1 MSYIGNAKTPL
12 LLASN
17 VRDDLVPNGT
27 NVFELSQ
34 EVPGGEAVNVCVVR
48 RRYLTDVLVN
58 NTDLIEFSAVPGS
71 TTKSQIIIQD
81 NYLASAFSV
90 VNPTSSNTRSA
101 DFADGDIIRITYQDG
116 SISKGLNVESISYN
130 RDSLTITLGD
140 TVDIEEYVALGTTIA
155 KVERN
160 FYGPWEILD
169 PETQYE
175 IISTSGFTNR
185 KIEIKD
191 LTPNE
196 FDVLYVLHRG
206 EGTYNFVPSP
216 YSVGPEQLSPNLRNF
231 AVDSQTYT
239 TPGEKTL
246 TLSQSSPAA
255 STLIVT
261 ANGVVQVSTNE
272 QNSGTWT
279 LNDVEGTS
287 QTITLK
293 ESLFTNAG
301 ASAVAIRVLH
311 LSFSTVSRRAS
322 FVVGQDPKFIETGAV
337 STNALA
343 QSSVTTEK
351 ISDDSVIGTKIL
363 LRKQDSLR
371 FKTSSSTEIGVIK
384 LDQTNNDTQLVSDGS
399 VQIKPSNSTYT
410 FGETSITPATTN
422 AAGISLGSSV
432 KPFKNLYVSGSSN
445 LSSIT
450 VENITVTGNITIEE
464 NGTID
469 STDVSVLRDDVD
481 ALTDEVKEIIKFLI
495 PIGTIVPTAAAN
507 TPTSTKYGEWVL
519 CDGRKL
525 LRSNYNEL
533 FNALGG
539 ETQKAAGWSWGV
551 CDDYEFSIPDLRRRS
566 PLGKSGSD
574 TLGSND
580 GVATPSL
587 RALSHTHEGPEH
599 THTISHTHT
608 IPGHKHTVVP
618 GAAESISIS
627 SSGGHQTNIQHNH
640 NQGTLTTNLTSVNHY
655 HQLTHSHS
663 SSTGGNIGGD
673 DHSHTG
679 STGGGSQHRH
689 SIECQQIKLNT
700 GSSYPSYW
708 VLGGTAR
715 DGFISMESS
724 HSHAYRTDSAAIT
737 HHHNF
742 SIPAQTNDTGG
753 ALSSVPGL
761 GNDLS
766 HAHVFS
772 VPSSSLDRTTS
783 TSGGEHTHDR
793 TSFTG
798 FIGTSKNDPEGN
810 TDSTTPLTT
819 SAQSTTTSGA
829 ANYTN
834 GTSTNKTGAA
844 TLPHIVVNYMIK
856 AK

>member
-71 TTKSQIIIQD
+71 TTKSQIIIED

-90 VNPTSSNTRSA
+90 VNPNSSNALSA
-101 DFADGDIIRITYQDG
+101 NFSDGDILTITYQNDLK
-116 SISKGLNVESISYN
+116 SKGLKVESVTYN
-130 RDSLTITLGD
+130 RDSLTIILD
-140 TVDIEEYVALGTTIA
+140 DVVDDYVAVGTTIS

-160 FYGPWEILD
+160 LYGPWEILD

-191 LTPNE
+191 LVPNE

-231 AVDSQTYT
+231 AVDAQTYSAV
-239 TPGEKTL
+239 GEKTL
-246 TLSQSSPAA
+246 TLSQIAPAA

-279 LNDVEGTS
+279 LNGAEGTT

-293 ESLFTNAG
+293 ESLFED
-301 ASAVAIRVLH
+301 AVTSPVSIRVLH
-311 LSFSTVSRRAS
+311 LSFSTISRRAS

-384 LDQTNNDTQLVSDGS
+384 LDQTNNDTQLVSNSS

-410 FGETSITPATTN
+410 FGETSIIPTTTN
-422 AAGISLGSSV
+422 AAGISLGSSA

-450 VENITVTGNITIEE
+450 VENITVTGNITIAQ

-481 ALTDEVKEIIKFLI
+481 ALTDEVQEIIKFLI
-495 PIGTIVPTAAAN
+495 PIGTIVPTATAN
-507 TPTSTKYGEWVL
+507 TPTSDKYGKWFL
-519 CDGRKL
+519 CDGRTL
-525 LRSNYNEL
+525 LRVDFNEL

-539 ETQKAAGWSWGV
+539 ETQKAAGWPWGV
-551 CDDYEFSIPDLRRRS
+551 CDDTRFSIPDMQRRAVV
-566 PLGKSGSD
+566 GKSSSD
-574 TLGSND
+574 VLGASENEANPTLR
-580 GVATPSL
+580 T
-587 RALSHTHEGPEH
+587 LSHTHTGAEH
-599 THTISHTHT
+599 THTLTHTHT
-608 IPGHKHTVVP
+608 VPGHKHTVVSSAS
-618 GAAESISIS
+618 GSISIS
-627 SSGGHQTNIQHNH
+627 SDSGSHDTEISHSH
-640 NQGTLTTNLTSVNHY
+640 NQGTLSTNATSLNHY
-655 HQLTHSHS
+655 HQLTHGHDG
-663 SSTGGNIGGD
+663 STQSNIGG

-679 STGGGSQHRH
+679 RTIS
-689 SIECQQIKLNT
+689 NT
-700 GSSYPSYW
+700 GH
-708 VLGGTAR
+708 
-715 DGFISMESS
+715 S
-724 HSHAYRTDSAAIT
+724 HSLRVEGAKFSSSSSGGYSDFARAAGSGSFIASESTHTHGVQTDASSIA
-737 HHHNF
+737 HYHNL
-742 SIPAQTNDTGG
+742 SIAAQTNNTGG
-753 ALSSVPGL
+753 SLTLTSGIANELTH
-761 GNDLS
+761 S
-766 HAHVFS
+766 HTFS
-772 VPSSSLDRTTS
+772 IPSSSLDKTTS
-783 TSGGEHTHDR
+783 NSSGVHTH
-793 TSFTG
+793 TSASFAG
-798 FIGTSKNDPEGN
+798 FVGSATSVPEGN
-810 TDSTTPLTT
+810 SSITTTE
-819 SAQSTTTSGA
+819 QSTNQTSGA
-829 ANYTN
+829 SYGSNRTD
-834 GTSTNKTGAA
+834 SV